1 MEKNILI
8 HFERDGQPVT
18 DELAIRFNMA
28 VEIAYEDI
36 AGEPFDLMTISK
48 SKKNLL
54 ALYSA
59 VIITCNKEPKVTIE
73 DLMFNLDGEQLTKID
88 AAISECMRDWLH
100 LPVVMQDG
108 KPEEGAPG
116 KKQ

>member
-1 MEKNILI
+1 MEKKIQV

-18 DELAIRFNMA
+18 DELSIRFNMA

-36 AGEPFDLMTISK
+36 TGEPFDLMTISK

-54 ALYSA
+54 SLYSA
-59 VIITCNKEPKVTIE
+59 VIITCNKDSKVTTD
-73 DLMFNLDGEQLTKID
+73 DLLFNLDGEELTKID

-100 LPVVMQDG
+100 LPLVMQNTSEQEGD
-108 KPEEGAPG
+108 PE
-116 KKQ
+116 KK